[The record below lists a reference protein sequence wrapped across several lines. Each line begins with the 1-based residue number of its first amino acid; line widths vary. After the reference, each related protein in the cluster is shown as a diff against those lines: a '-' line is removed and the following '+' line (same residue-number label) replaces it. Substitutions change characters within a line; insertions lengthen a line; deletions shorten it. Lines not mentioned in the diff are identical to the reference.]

1 MAGYIGSPGPFD
13 YRTQKW
19 SSYQAQFEQFLIV
32 NDIKTEQKK
41 TSCLIALMGAE
52 TYEILEG
59 LMFPSKPAESN
70 IRALFQKLTDHFEPK
85 RLKIAEQ
92 YKFWK
97 HKQGPSQTLNEYI
110 SEVRKLVSTCQFPQE
125 YLQDAL
131 TTAFVLGLRDENFS
145 RKLLTET
152 DLTLDKAIAT
162 AQSLQ
167 MADKEAHEM
176 ASQPLSTVDAVSPAH
191 KQSSKSKK

>member
-1 MAGYIGSPGPFD
+1 MAGYIGSPGLFN

-32 NDIKTEQKK
+32 NNIKTEQKK

-70 IRALFQKLTDHFEPK
+70 ISALFQKLTDHFEPK

-110 SEVRKLVSTCQFPQE
+110 SEVRKLASACLFPQE

-131 TTAFVLGLRDENFS
+131 RHHSLCSWTS
-145 RKLLTET
+145 RRKHFPTET

-162 AQSLQ
+162 AQSRAPR
-167 MADKEAHEM
+167 ADKEAHEM

-191 KQSSKSKK
+191 KQSSKSEK

>member
-59 LMFPSKPAESN
+59 LMFPSKLVESN
-70 IRALFQKLTDHFEPK
+70 ISALFQKLTDH
-85 RLKIAEQ
+85 
-92 YKFWK
+92 
-97 HKQGPSQTLNEYI
+97 
-110 SEVRKLVSTCQFPQE
+110 
-125 YLQDAL
+125 L
-131 TTAFVLGLRDENFS
+131 TQ
-145 RKLLTET
+145 
-152 DLTLDKAIAT
+152 AT
-162 AQSLQ
+162 
-167 MADKEAHEM
+167 KNR
-176 ASQPLSTVDAVSPAH
+176 
-191 KQSSKSKK
+191 